1 MSVIINNHHRSI
13 FYLISNI
20 ECGFSCPHVSVCVL
34 KKKNA
39 IKQVDKGREAESAL
53 HI

>member
-1 MSVIINNHHRSI
+1 MNLIYILTSYAHVCLCVI
-13 FYLISNI
+13 
-20 ECGFSCPHVSVCVL
+20 
-34 KKKNA
+34 KKNA